1 MKGRKMNH
9 GEEKPGSCNK
19 CQQLSLALL
28 TPPGMPCVVLCC
40 LGKGCLYGKQTPN
53 VPPPPS
59 RQPQLW
65 FSCLA
70 GVCNSKEPN
79 NWVRASIRAG
89 RAGEAG
95 AGGSELPQLRARGWV
110 WIQRLEPLTDTR
122 ALSAAGATQGH
133 LVLPIHSQALLF
145 AGLLLPLSR
154 SGETHR
160 LSGTRTEHPQGSAAL
175 AYRCA
180 GGSVFSW
187 SPKAPAGFPST
198 EQMAQQGKASPA
210 SSQASLTEIF
220 PLWNWDEFCPIPA
233 SVAVRG

>member
-1 MKGRKMNH
+1 MSATQ
-9 GEEKPGSCNK
+9 PGSVDTTRD
-19 CQQLSLALL
+19 A
-28 TPPGMPCVVLCC
+28 PCGFVLFGEG
-40 LGKGCLYGKQTPN
+40 LQRLCLYGKQTPN

-145 AGLLLPLSR
+145 AALLLPLSR
-154 SGETHR
+154 SGRPTDCPGHAPSILR
-160 LSGTRTEHPQGSAAL
+160 AAL
-175 AYRCA
+175 LWHIGVLGDLCSL
-180 GGSVFSW
+180 G
-187 SPKAPAGFPST
+187 PQKLQPAFPARSRWH
-198 EQMAQQGKASPA
+198 S
-210 SSQASLTEIF
+210 
-220 PLWNWDEFCPIPA
+220 
-233 SVAVRG
+233 RGRHHQLHLKPP